1 MTQIISKEQV
11 EACRRVPLHVIM
23 GDTRVNSKVKI
34 RCPFHAERTASLV
47 LFPTGGYKCF
57 GCGAHG
63 NSVDFL
69 TKVGATFEEAVNEL
83 KNYI

>member
-1 MTQIISKEQV
+1 MTPTITKETID
-11 EACRRVPLHVIM
+11 ACRNVPLHIIV
-23 GDTRVNSKVKI
+23 GDGRLHRRVKI
-34 RCPFHAERTASLV
+34 RCPFHAENTGSCV

-69 TKVGATFEEAVNEL
+69 MKIGASFEEAINDL
-83 KNYI
+83 KIYT